1 MAVEPAS
8 LSQAQSVRRLS
19 RREPYPG
26 RRRRIRQRDKF
37 LGEVDL
43 DLPTA
48 CRGVSVCPARLTFS
62 GLAMDPTASLFS
74 AQLLPPPL
82 ASIDPAERLG
92 IDLSSLRTDEDFLQV
107 LTSVLTAIP
116 RGEITPAEGAQI
128 AERVDARL
136 RASRRLPRLMR
147 RPAIQT
153 SPGPSDTVISE
164 HRNPCEKTM
173 TDDAAWPLAQHVC
186 RTGYADLPASAVESA
201 RRDILDTFGCMLG
214 GSGSPGIDELF
225 AVIARW
231 GGREESRVL
240 LRGTRLPAAQAAL
253 LNASMGH
260 ALDFDD
266 TLDTG
271 GSIHPGVSVLGS
283 VLAVC
288 DSLGGVSG
296 RDLLLVVALGLDV
309 SCRIALASTL
319 DRGWHRTAA
328 IGVFGATAAADKLI
342 VLTPEQMLAAF
353 GIAYSHAAGN
363 RQCILDGALTK
374 RMQAGQAASAGV
386 FSALLAQTG
395 FTGAR
400 NIFNGRFGLLELY
413 QPNGYDASVLLRDL
427 GTGFRGEALSY
438 KPYPCG
444 RPLHAAIDA
453 ALAARARL
461 NIERPDDIE
470 AVTIEADPAGHTEQ
484 FGRGPAKRRP
494 TQVVEAQ
501 FAQPFLV
508 ATALVHGKV
517 GIAEVDGLGDASV
530 LALSDRFAGVAR
542 DQRPRGSLSI
552 TVQRTDGRS
561 VTVEASDPIGSPAKP
576 LTNAQL
582 ETKFRDCARNAVQP
596 LSDESVDGVLAAIGR
611 FETLPDAQELMTAFA
626 G

>member
-1 MAVEPAS
+1 
-8 LSQAQSVRRLS
+8 
-19 RREPYPG
+19 
-26 RRRRIRQRDKF
+26 
-37 LGEVDL
+37 
-43 DLPTA
+43 
-48 CRGVSVCPARLTFS
+48 
-62 GLAMDPTASLFS
+62 
-74 AQLLPPPL
+74 
-82 ASIDPAERLG
+82 
-92 IDLSSLRTDEDFLQV
+92 
-107 LTSVLTAIP
+107 
-116 RGEITPAEGAQI
+116 
-128 AERVDARL
+128 
-136 RASRRLPRLMR
+136 
-147 RPAIQT
+147 
-153 SPGPSDTVISE
+153 
-164 HRNPCEKTM
+164 M

-186 RTGYADLPASAVESA
+186 RTGYADLPASAVASA

-225 AVIARW
+225 AVSSRW
-231 GGREESRVL
+231 GGLAESRVL
-240 LRGTRLPAAQAAL
+240 FRGVRLPAPQAAL

-271 GSIHPGVSVLGS
+271 GSIHPGVSVLGA

-288 DSLGGVSG
+288 DSLEGVTG
-296 RDLLLVVALGLDV
+296 RDLMLAVALGLDV

-328 IGVFGATAAADKLI
+328 IGIFGATAAAGKLMG
-342 VLTPEQMLAAF
+342 LTPVQMLAAF

-386 FSALLAQTG
+386 FSAVLAQTG

-400 NIFNGRFGLLELY
+400 NIFNGRFGFFELY
-413 QPNGYDASVLLRDL
+413 QPNGYDSSVLLRDL
-427 GTGFRGEALSY
+427 GTAFRGEALSY

-453 ALAARARL
+453 ALAARTQL
-461 NIERPDDIE
+461 DIERSDDIGS
-470 AVTIEADPAGHTEQ
+470 VTIEADPAGHSDQ
-484 FGRGPAKRRP
+484 FDRGPTKRRP

-508 ATALVHGKV
+508 ATALVHGKI
-517 GIAEVDGLGDASV
+517 GIAEVDGLGDGSV
-530 LALSDRFAGVAR
+530 LALADRVAGVAQ
-542 DQRPRGSLSI
+542 DSRPKGALSI

-561 VTVEASDPIGSPAKP
+561 VTVEASDPIGSPGKP
-576 LTNAQL
+576 LTESQFEA
-582 ETKFRDCARNAVQP
+582 KFRDCARNAMAP
-596 LSDESVDGVLAAIGR
+596 LTDASVDAVLAAIGR
-611 FETLPDAQELMTAFA
+611 LETLPNAQELIAPFA